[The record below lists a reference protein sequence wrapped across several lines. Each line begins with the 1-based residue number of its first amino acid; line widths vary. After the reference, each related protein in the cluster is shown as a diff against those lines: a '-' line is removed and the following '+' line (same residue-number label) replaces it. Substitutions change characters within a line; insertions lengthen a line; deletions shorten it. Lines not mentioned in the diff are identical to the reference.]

1 MENNLYKRSLYTKKV
16 SYLINEIYEYD
27 ISKANVSILLES
39 GMITQETYDMFCQ
52 MPKYQREVAIGYMQK
67 NKKISDALKIGFENS
82 RKMLIEYNSLTEDDV
97 LSIKKDAFY
106 VLRKLNQ
113 TKFGLINFTLR
124 NRYDIYINCRNIE
137 IYYGLNALDNTDD
150 SVIDIK
156 GITDDNLK
164 SYHSTYLSFI
174 AYILKLIVTSNI
186 DSAIQELISFIQK
199 YDNKEL
205 DIDYY
210 REFNSQSMFR
220 IGQYGVRFID
230 ESYKDCLDISCNQ
243 LFNRELFSILM
254 DIKYKK

>member
-16 SYLINEIYEYD
+16 RYLINEIYEYD
-27 ISKANVSILLES
+27 ISKANVSILMES

-82 RKMLIEYNSLTEDDV
+82 RKMLIEYNGLIEDDV

-124 NRYDIYINCRNIE
+124 NRYDIYINCCNIE

-164 SYHSTYLSFI
+164 RYHSATCHL
-174 AYILKLIVTSNI
+174 
-186 DSAIQELISFIQK
+186 
-199 YDNKEL
+199 
-205 DIDYY
+205 
-210 REFNSQSMFR
+210 
-220 IGQYGVRFID
+220 
-230 ESYKDCLDISCNQ
+230 
-243 LFNRELFSILM
+243 
-254 DIKYKK
+254 